1 MANKKEKIKRQIKEN
16 SIVINKGIFF
26 LPEDLKKLK
35 GKWALY
41 IKKGLLTKLKKS
53 KIKKREG
60 LLFP

>member
-41 IKKGLLTKLKKS
+41 IKKGLLTKLKKV
-53 KIKKREG
+53 KKE
-60 LLFP
+60 

>member
-1 MANKKEKIKRQIKEN
+1 MVNKKEKIKRQIKEN

-26 LPEDLKKLK
+26 LPDDLKKLK

-41 IKKGLLTKLKKS
+41 IKKGLLTKLKKQN
-53 KIKKREG
+53 KKREG